1 MGDYGRGAKMTNDL
15 VRRIYAEGNLP
26 LINGQHIDGP
36 VLIMRTGEIH
46 WLTWS
51 ERFLLF
57 LGLTDAERL
66 ERKYRPS
73 LANYTTDG
81 GGK

>member
-1 MGDYGRGAKMTNDL
+1 MTDDL
-15 VRRIYAEGNLP
+15 VKRLRDAEGNLP
-26 LINGQHIDGP
+26 FINGQHIDGP

-66 ERKYRPS
+66 ERKYRRS
-73 LANYTTDG
+73 FSQLHDG
-81 GGK
+81 WGR